1 MKEQQRILVFRLS
14 SLGDVA
20 LCVPVI
26 MNVLE
31 QNPELSIDFVTP
43 KFMHDLFPVHNRLK
57 FIDFDKKG
65 KHQGI
70 LGLLSLLK
78 SIDLKQY
85 NAIADL
91 HEVLRTKVLAT
102 ASFLKG
108 KKVVSIK
115 KDRKARKALING
127 ETSQP
132 LKPTTEKYADVF
144 RRLGFKLELDH
155 HLKNYLFDSIPRT
168 NKIGIAPFARHQGKM
183 YPIDKLK
190 EVVVALSKTNPIEI
204 YGNKSELDDLKDWK
218 SIGNIEFCKGNGLKD
233 ELKQMSGLQLMI
245 SMDSANMHLASLVG
259 VPVVSIWGVTHPNA
273 GFLGYG
279 QSWEGIIQDEN
290 CQWRPT
296 SVYGNKLGPSDNP
309 TGFGGITPE
318 MIINKTYEMLNK

>member
-31 QNPELSIDFVTP
+31 QNQGLFIDFVTP
-43 KFMHDLFPVHNRLK
+43 RFMHDLFPDHDRLN
-57 FIDFDKKG
+57 FIDFDKNE
-65 KHQGI
+65 KHYGI
-70 LGLLSLLK
+70 LGLLNLLK

-85 NAIADL
+85 DAIADL

-102 ASFLKG
+102 ASILKG
-108 KKVVSIK
+108 KKAVSIK

-155 HLKNYLFDSIPRT
+155 HLKNYLFDAIPKT
-168 NKIGIAPFARHQGKM
+168 HKIGIAPFARHQGKM

-190 EVVVALSKTNPIEI
+190 EVATELSKKYPIQV
-204 YGNKSELDDLKDWK
+204 YGNKSELEGLNDWK
-218 SIGNIEFCKGNGLKD
+218 KIGNIEFCKGNGLKD
-233 ELKQMSGLQLMI
+233 ELKQMSELQLMI

-309 TGFGGITPE
+309 TGFDGITPE
-318 MIINKTYEMLNK
+318 MIINKTQEFLNK